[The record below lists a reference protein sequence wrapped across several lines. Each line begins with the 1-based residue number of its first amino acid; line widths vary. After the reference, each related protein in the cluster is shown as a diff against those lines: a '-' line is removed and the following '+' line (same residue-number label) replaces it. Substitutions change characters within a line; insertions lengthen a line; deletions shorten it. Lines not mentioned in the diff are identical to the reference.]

1 MNDMKDAG
9 KNGSSGTMMEQ
20 WIAQEVFRHPEQL
33 AASFMNAPN
42 VGVAISDTQFRFRGV
57 NEALAAMNGLPAA
70 EHFGQT
76 VGYILGSLSEK
87 IEPLFH
93 RVLATGKP
101 VLNVHVTGTLSMRAE
116 QDIGSRTISH

>member
-1 MNDMKDAG
+1 MHEAEMNDMKDAG

-57 NEALAAMNGLPAA
+57 NEALAAMNGRPNTLGKLWAIFWAA
-70 EHFGQT
+70 
-76 VGYILGSLSEK
+76 
-87 IEPLFH
+87 
-93 RVLATGKP
+93 
-101 VLNVHVTGTLSMRAE
+101 
-116 QDIGSRTISH
+116 